1 MLGTALD
8 LRHAHWLWVHDLS
21 AADAFYVLP
30 VLMVISSLVTQKMTP
45 QAGMDP
51 QQQKMMNVMM
61 PLMMGFI
68 FFRLAAGLNLY
79 YAVVNLIG
87 IAQQAV
93 MNRTRQGREMRE
105 LMEKRA
111 RKKEK

>member
-1 MLGTALD
+1 MLGVALE
-8 LRHAHWLWVHDLS
+8 LRHAHWLWITDLS
-21 AADAFYVLP
+21 SADWVLP
-30 VLMVISSLVTQKMTP
+30 ILMVVSMVVMQRMTP

-51 QQQKMMNVMM
+51 AQQKMMTVMM

-79 YAVVNLIG
+79 YTESNLIS

-93 MNRTRQGREMRE
+93 MNRTKLGREMRE
-105 LMEKRA
+105 MMEKRA